1 MARRTP
7 LNGKD
12 PLMLVLVV
20 VGVAVFIGIKSER
33 ARQAHYMWSNYKDRL
48 ASMRGLR
55 MNAVLGVCALI
66 AVVVIVTG
74 IGG

>member
-1 MARRTP
+1 
-7 LNGKD
+7 
-12 PLMLVLVV
+12 MLVLIA

-48 ASMRGLR
+48 ASMRGMR
-55 MNAVLGVCALI
+55 MKETMNAVLGVCALI
-66 AVVVIVTG
+66 AVVIVITG

>member
-1 MARRTP
+1 
-7 LNGKD
+7 
-12 PLMLVLVV
+12 MLVLIV

-48 ASMRGLR
+48 ASMRGMR
-55 MNAVLGVCALI
+55 MKETMNAVLGVCALI
-66 AVVVIVTG
+66 AVVIVITG

>member
-1 MARRTP
+1 
-7 LNGKD
+7 
-12 PLMLVLVV
+12 MLVLIAVA
-20 VGVAVFIGIKSER
+20 VAVFIGIRSER
-33 ARQAHYMWSNYKDRL
+33 ARQAHYQWSSYKDRL

-55 MNAVLGVCALI
+55 MKETMNAVLGVCALI